1 MGLVTIKAV
10 KYLFLMEPVYSE
22 SVFRRLRALPS
33 KKRAIFST
41 TRSENTRL
49 VFRVSPHPLPRLG
62 SPASQHLGGFAA
74 SGHLPGA
81 RQGGQCIACTEAPS
95 RQQGTPL
102 SSEQTEH
109 EVEPGRG
116 AHPKPHRWSPR
127 SQGGPQ
133 THVLS
138 SEEVGT
144 LWR

>member
-62 SPASQHLGGFAA
+62 SPASQHWGGDDEGIHSIWA
-74 SGHLPGA
+74 SA
-81 RQGGQCIACTEAPS
+81 RGQTRWPM
-95 RQQGTPL
+95 
-102 SSEQTEH
+102 
-109 EVEPGRG
+109 
-116 AHPKPHRWSPR
+116 HRM
-127 SQGGPQ
+127 
-133 THVLS
+133 H
-138 SEEVGT
+138 
-144 LWR
+144 